1 MKKFSLYFIIIF
13 IIVLSLFYL
22 NSKSS
27 NYIGINYSI
36 EEEKISNFKKLTYFY
51 QRHLNYKNLVKQ
63 INQDSK
69 NEKEKIINTSL
80 WVYKNIKKDFK
91 DEDVVDNH
99 PWTVVERRIGKPDQF
114 SDILSVLLIHDDI
127 DSFFYIPKEIN
138 SRHSFTF
145 FKHNNKWSIIDPYYG
160 IYFINNKNSFYTLDQ
175 NKNTEWLM
183 WHLIFGKV
191 TPENFNKIFF
201 DKNFKNVQELNIYYH
216 NLLAILPSSETI
228 NNTNIYERGGRSYIQ
243 KPIHRI
249 IYQIRKILI
258 SLK

>member
-1 MKKFSLYFIIIF
+1 M
-13 IIVLSLFYL
+13 
-22 NSKSS
+22 
-27 NYIGINYSI
+27 
-36 EEEKISNFKKLTYFY
+36 
-51 QRHLNYKNLVKQ
+51 VKQ
-63 INQDSK
+63 INQNSK
-69 NEKEKIINTSL
+69 NDKEKIINTSL

-91 DEDVVDNH
+91 NEDVIDNH
-99 PWTVVERRIGKPDQF
+99 PWTIVERKIGKPDQF

-127 DSFFYIPKEIN
+127 DSFFYIPKENN
-138 SRHSFTF
+138 SRHSFSF

-160 IYFINNKNSFYTLDQ
+160 IYFINNKNSFYTLGQ
-175 NKNTEWLM
+175 NENTEWLM

-216 NLLAILPSSETI
+216 NLLTTLPSSETI

-249 IYQIRKILI
+249 IYQYIIRMFTLWVPNY
-258 SLK
+258 

>member
-1 MKKFSLYFIIIF
+1 MKKISSYIIIIF
-13 IIVLSLFYL
+13 IIALSLFYL
-22 NSKSS
+22 NSKGS
-27 NYIGINYSI
+27 NYIGINYSVKG
-36 EEEKISNFKKLTYFY
+36 EKISNFKKLTYFY

-63 INQDSK
+63 INRDSK

-91 DEDVVDNH
+91 DRDVVDNH
-99 PWTVVERRIGKPDQF
+99 PWTIVERRIGKPDQF
-114 SDILSVLLIHDDI
+114 SDILSVLLIHDGI

-138 SRHSFTF
+138 SRHPFTF

-160 IYFINNKNSFYTLDQ
+160 IYFINNNNYFYTLDQ
-175 NKNTEWLM
+175 NKNTDWLL

-216 NLLAILPSSETI
+216 NLLVKLPSSETI

-249 IYQIRKILI
+249 IYQIRKILK